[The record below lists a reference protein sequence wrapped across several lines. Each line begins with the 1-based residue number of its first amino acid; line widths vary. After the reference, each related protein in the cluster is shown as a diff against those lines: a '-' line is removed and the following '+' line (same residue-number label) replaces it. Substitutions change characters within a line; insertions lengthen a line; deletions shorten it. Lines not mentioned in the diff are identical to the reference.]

1 MGTIIS
7 SVPEIDS
14 LNFEQMPSSRPVAIE
29 KAVRCGS
36 AYILKGKNGRLYSNV
51 IGKFAYV
58 PGRWPWQNDVMKG
71 LVKLGAITKEQM
83 EAHLLRCSEVAGITE
98 KRRDLQ
104 ELKRL
109 EKKYGLDLKPSQIKA
124 VSP

>member
-1 MGTIIS
+1 MGIIIS

-14 LNFEQMPSSRPVAIE
+14 LNFEQMPSLRPVAIE
-29 KAVRCGS
+29 KAVRCGR
-36 AYILKGKNGRLYSNV
+36 AYILKGKNGRLYSNE
-51 IGKFAYV
+51 IGNFAYA
-58 PGRWPWQNDVMKG
+58 PGHWPWQNDVMKG

-83 EAHLLRCSEVAGITE
+83 EAHLLRCTKVAAITE
-98 KRRDLQ
+98 KRRDLE